1 MAAVAP
7 VNTVEA
13 SLQLCGVPNAPVFGG
28 QTPVTRVAE
37 QVFMNAFDT
46 CLSITVEDV
55 KDAITGFTKLPAT
68 NGRIPFQPG
77 VKRLIIAFVQ
87 WTRTELRFGRD
98 PANTA
103 FPIGNVVQLH
113 QDLKSCVNFKE
124 QADLLVGKPNP
135 NHLMYNYNGWIG
147 SLRSPTI

>member
-28 QTPVTRVAE
+28 QTPVTCVAE
-37 QVFMNAFDT
+37 QVFMISFDT
-46 CLSITVEDV
+46 CLIITIEDI

-77 VKRLIIAFVQ
+77 VKR
-87 WTRTELRFGRD
+87 
-98 PANTA
+98 
-103 FPIGNVVQLH
+103 
-113 QDLKSCVNFKE
+113 
-124 QADLLVGKPNP
+124 
-135 NHLMYNYNGWIG
+135 
-147 SLRSPTI
+147 